1 MPSTNKT
8 ATLGLNQWI
17 KTDGVCMADFNAD
30 NAKLEAAIAAVA
42 AARVQFY
49 TGTYTGD
56 GTCGSANPTS
66 ITLPFAPKVF
76 IIYRADQDYPP
87 TVILAG
93 MTKANTHF
101 TYMRGGGI
109 NVTFDGNTV
118 SWYHNGHYFDES
130 NNSMTTSAS
139 ANIQLNEKNA
149 VYNFMAIGYRD

>member
-66 ITLPFAPKVF
+66 ITLPFAPKLLIV
-76 IIYRADQDYPP
+76 YRADQDYPP
-87 TVILAG
+87 TVIVAG
-93 MTKANTHF
+93 MAKANTH
-101 TYMRGGGI
+101 YALMRGGGV

-130 NNSMTTSAS
+130 NNNMTITPNAS
-139 ANIQLNEKNA
+139 CQINENNVA
-149 VYNFMAIGYRD
+149 YNYFAIG

>member
-30 NAKLEAAIAAVA
+30 NAKVEAAIAAVT

-56 GTCGSANPTS
+56 GTCGSEHPTS
-66 ITLPFAPKVF
+66 VTLPFAPKLL
-76 IIYRADQDYPP
+76 IIYRADQDFPP
-87 TVILAG
+87 TVIIAG
-93 MTKANTHF
+93 MSKANTHF
-101 TYMRGGGI
+101 SMMRGGG
-109 NVTFDGNTV
+109 VDLTFSGKTV

-130 NNSMTTSAS
+130 NDSMTITAQ
-139 ANIQLNEKNA
+139 APYQLNGSGI
-149 VYNFMAIGYRD
+149 VYNYMAIG